1 MNDKKKQEL
10 DRAARIIFITNSMHI
25 SVASIYEALVDKE
38 YISASMQAQS
48 LIKDLREILKRI
60 RDDDDF

>member
-1 MNDKKKQEL
+1 MNDQKKKEL
-10 DRAARIIFITNSMHI
+10 NRAARIIFITNSMHVSI
-25 SVASIYEALVDKE
+25 ASIYEGLVDKE
-38 YISASMQAQS
+38 YVSVSTQAQS